1 MGGKWNMDMDI
12 MHMYI
17 YNVLLDIY
25 GMDDM
30 ENYMGGWTLWI

>member
-1 MGGKWNMDMDI
+1 MEYGYGYNAYV
-12 MHMYI
+12 YI